1 VRLRNYWRTDRVF
14 AAFLVLAF
22 PPSIMAF
29 SLWFIDWMASR

>member
-1 VRLRNYWRTDRVF
+1 VF